1 MAARTYP
8 KAQGTC
14 DLQLTY
20 GCNAERDKTLRE
32 LGYTWQMA
40 RDWAPA
46 FTQYWTTRGWDTN
59 RFLDLYEIEAAHN
72 DWLIATDTY
81 MGIGVY
87 IRNSFITQ
95 SRATIIWPDGWYR
108 VRFGAM
114 TGLGRYI
121 GKHPNVYSDRTF
133 ANPGCT
139 PGTCLEIDLAGWMGD
154 LQPNRV
160 CMPSTAWMADY
171 AVAGGLA
178 YTEGVY
184 IEGFRFEG
192 GMSGRN
198 QDPSFQSGGVSM
210 NEPGENSGV
219 FRCMFANFNND
230 GLWIFNGTPG
240 HIDLCSFFY
249 NYGYGIGHTS
259 SNALCNVGIDKPSG
273 DNNRKGLIGT
283 RARDAQSVAGGTF
296 TIEMGDKSES
306 RNVLQKLFVCEGR
319 MGQLNLTINGA
330 TADYNNVVCPEL
342 ITIEQG
348 NSWEVNVRGL
358 QFSSGV
364 QSLLY
369 HAESR
374 KRLTGGVA
382 FTGNSFVVNNEGLK
396 FASRSNMA
404 LVDGSSPTGAP
415 VIDSFTSSPS
425 SLAVAGPVTLSWQT
439 TNATSVKVN
448 GVAQALVDGSGV
460 FQVGANTTTFTLEA
474 TGPAGTTTGTV
485 TVAVTTPAG
494 GYFDRTGWNAITSMP
509 VDGAN
514 AWIRTLDNSL
524 STFGMAN
531 RAMAVGDALVI
542 DMQGTKSVK
551 GIEVDG
557 APGWVNCWPAKFEVL
572 TSVNGSTYTSRG
584 TFNGAFNAAAAFT
597 ADCRYIKYVVKQGNP
612 AGTNWLGISDF
623 RVRK

>member
-1 MAARTYP
+1 MPVPNYP
-8 KAQGTC
+8 VNSGTGK
-14 DLQLTY
+14 LQEIY
-20 GCNAERDKTLRE
+20 GLNLNEDKTLLE
-32 LGYTWQMA
+32 LGFTIQSA
-40 RDWAPA
+40 KEFFPA
-46 FTQYWTTRGWDTN
+46 FAKYWEVRGWDFN
-59 RFLDLYEIEAAHN
+59 KFLQLYKAEACHN
-72 DWLIATDTY
+72 DWLWKNDTY
-81 MGIGVY
+81 LNIGTY

-108 VRFGAM
+108 VRFGAQ

-121 GKHPNVYSDRTF
+121 GAHPNVYSDRTG

-139 PGTCLEIDLAGWMGD
+139 PGTCLEIDHAGW
-154 LQPNRV
+154 LNEYAPARV
-160 CMPSTAWMADY
+160 CLPATAWLADY
-171 AVAGGLA
+171 GVAGGLA

-184 IEGFRFEG
+184 IEGFRLEG

-198 QDPSFQSGGVSM
+198 QDAAFQSGGLSL

-219 FRCMFANFNND
+219 FRCMLANFNND
-230 GLWIFNGTPG
+230 GLWMFNGTPG
-240 HIDLCSFFY
+240 NIDLCSFFY

-259 SNALCNVGIDKPSG
+259 SNALCNVGISKPSG

-296 TIEMGDKSES
+296 TIEMGEKSES
-306 RNVLQKLFVCEGR
+306 RSVLQKVFVCEGK
-319 MGQLNLTINGA
+319 MGQLNLTINGL

-369 HAESR
+369 HTESR

-415 VIDSFTSSPS
+415 IIDSFTSNPA
-425 SLAVAGPVTLSWQT
+425 SLSVAGPVTLSWQT

-448 GVAQALVDGSGV
+448 GVAQANVDGSGV

-494 GYFDRTGWNAITSMP
+494 GYFDRTGWNVITSIP
-509 VDGAN
+509 VDGVN

-612 AGTNWLGISDF
+612 AGTNWMAVSDF
-623 RVRK
+623 RVRS